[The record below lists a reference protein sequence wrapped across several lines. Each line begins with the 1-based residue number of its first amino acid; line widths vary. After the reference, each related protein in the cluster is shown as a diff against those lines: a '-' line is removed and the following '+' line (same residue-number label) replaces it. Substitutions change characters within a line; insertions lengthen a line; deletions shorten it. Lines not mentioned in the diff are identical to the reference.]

1 MRGGVK
7 SDILSSEKNRSL
19 IQDDPTG
26 RSEMET
32 WVVLISRLTCFP
44 LLHDAEISTHI
55 ILSSGFYKD
64 HMTVI
69 GQNSM
74 PFKITWRHV
83 FLIFHRETAQDIN

>member
-7 SDILSSEKNRSL
+7 IDILSSEKNTSL
-19 IQDDPTG
+19 IQDNPRVSG

-32 WVVLISRLTCFP
+32 WVVLISRLTCFL

-69 GQNSM
+69 GQIQCHLKSHGGM
-74 PFKITWRHV
+74 CS
-83 FLIFHRETAQDIN
+83 L